1 MSIGIWQLVVIL
13 LVVVILFGGKKIP
26 ELAKALGRAAYEFK
40 KARETIENEM
50 HAAENEAKKIEKAVN
65 PEASQAKK
73 EDDKSKS

>member
-40 KARETIENEM
+40 KARESIEKEM
-50 HAAENEAKKIEKAVN
+50 NAAENEAKKI
-65 PEASQAKK
+65 
-73 EDDKSKS
+73 DKSKP